1 MMVPMALFFPSGRP
15 FFCKSL
21 LPVDEYTTPILHVDA
36 EISCDPLDHQVRL
49 KILTTSMVEAKRI
62 DSMPE
67 ISEYGGEEV
76 RVCIDEE
83 ISICELL
90 ASIGQQRLEMCALF
104 TESVLSSGKDRIRNL
119 ETNDSSLWRAYT

>member
-1 MMVPMALFFPSGRP
+1 
-15 FFCKSL
+15 
-21 LPVDEYTTPILHVDA
+21 
-36 EISCDPLDHQVRL
+36 
-49 KILTTSMVEAKRI
+49 
-62 DSMPE
+62 MPE

-90 ASIGQQRLEMCALF
+90 ASIGQQRLEICALF
-104 TESVLSSGKDRIRNL
+104 TEIVLSSGKDRIRNL